1 MKKLLTVIVPAYNME
16 AYIEN
21 NLDSLCQ
28 EDVLEEL
35 EVILV
40 DDGSTDRTGKL
51 ADIYQSKY
59 PNTIKA
65 IHKQNG
71 GHGSGINAG
80 VKHASGLYL
89 KVVEADDWV
98 DQKGVRNL
106 IDYLRIA
113 DSDVVITG
121 FYWAYDDGSGNEQN
135 FRRKAEIKQP
145 FKGVIYKKRYE
156 FDEVADKIYVKMH
169 GLTIR
174 TEILKKNHIV
184 IDENCF
190 YVDTEFVLYP
200 VPYIKTIS
208 FLEDFVYLYRIGRN
222 DQSINPDRMMRYY
235 DNYSKVLKALLNF
248 YKQCYEGEISCS
260 REKRLYIAGVIARVV
275 AGNIKILLA
284 GPQGNDSKYNLKAF
298 DDMLR
303 EDYPEIYLSNK
314 SWPVMILRMSKY
326 SLYSIASK
334 ILLMKNRRS

>member
-89 KVVEADDWV
+89 KVVDADDWV

-135 FRRKAEIKQP
+135 FRRKAEINS
-145 FKGVIYKKRYE
+145 
-156 FDEVADKIYVKMH
+156 
-169 GLTIR
+169 L
-174 TEILKKNHIV
+174 LKV
-184 IDENCF
+184 
-190 YVDTEFVLYP
+190 
-200 VPYIKTIS
+200 
-208 FLEDFVYLYRIGRN
+208 
-222 DQSINPDRMMRYY
+222 
-235 DNYSKVLKALLNF
+235 
-248 YKQCYEGEISCS
+248 
-260 REKRLYIAGVIARVV
+260 
-275 AGNIKILLA
+275 
-284 GPQGNDSKYNLKAF
+284 
-298 DDMLR
+298 
-303 EDYPEIYLSNK
+303 
-314 SWPVMILRMSKY
+314 
-326 SLYSIASK
+326 
-334 ILLMKNRRS
+334 